1 MKVKGGFFSRGK
13 FEVGSGEGVRFWE
26 DRWLGDQTLAS
37 QYPQLYNI
45 IHRKHDT
52 MANVM
57 RSTPLNIGFRRR
69 LIGDK
74 WEQ

>member
-1 MKVKGGFFSRGK
+1 
-13 FEVGSGEGVRFWE
+13 VRFWE

-45 IHRKHDT
+45 VHLKHDT
-52 MANVM
+52 VTNVM
-57 RSTPLNIGFRRR
+57 SSTPLNIDFRRR

-74 WEQ
+74 